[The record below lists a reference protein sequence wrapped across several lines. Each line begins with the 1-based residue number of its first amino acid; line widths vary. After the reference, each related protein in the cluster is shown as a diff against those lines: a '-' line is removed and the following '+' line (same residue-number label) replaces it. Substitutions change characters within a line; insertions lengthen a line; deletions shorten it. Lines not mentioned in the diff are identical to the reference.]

1 MAGLGKKISCQ
12 QILQQGIFRLT
23 KTDQN
28 RYEYDIVVT
37 IRND

>member
-1 MAGLGKKISCQ
+1 MAGLRRRKSFQKI
-12 QILQQGIFRLT
+12 LKQGIFRLT